1 MPRSQSTSTRAPPA
15 RAALAPSRRIALR
28 ANGNDLK
35 RALLID
41 FGSTWTKLRAID
53 LVTGALI
60 GTAQGPSTVATDINV
75 GLNRALAAL
84 ESAMGERSS
93 FAYRLACS
101 SAAGGL
107 RMVTVGLV
115 RELTAEAARQAALG
129 AGAKL
134 VGQFAYRLTKNDVRD
149 IETLTPDILL
159 LCGGTNGG
167 NSEVILHNA
176 HALAPS
182 EVRCP
187 VVVAGNRET
196 TDEIVAL
203 LSRGGRVAIGTD
215 NVLPALD
222 KLDIEPA
229 RAAIRD
235 VFMRRIVTAKG
246 IDRASANIDHVLMP
260 TPAAVLEAARL
271 LSDGIAEREGLGP
284 LVVVDPGGATTDV
297 HSIGSGE
304 PATPGVIRQ
313 GLPEPHAKRTV
324 EGDLGMRHNAST
336 IVAAVGV
343 KKIAEA
349 ARVAAADA
357 LEVLRRIETD
367 VEALPKSDAEIG
379 VDEALVS
386 AAVDIAMGRHAG
398 SIETVYTAQG
408 PVQVQR
414 GKDRSDVRWLIGTGG
429 AIVHARDPTKILR
442 AGVGGKPP
450 ELRPRAP
457 RLAVDRHYLLFA
469 AGLLAQVDR
478 VAAFD
483 CARRHLTIAA

>member
-1 MPRSQSTSTRAPPA
+1 
-15 RAALAPSRRIALR
+15 
-28 ANGNDLK
+28 LK

-53 LVTGALI
+53 LDTGALL
-60 GTAQGPSTVATDINV
+60 GTAQGPSTVATDINL
-75 GLNRALAAL
+75 GLDRALSAL

-134 VGQFAYRLTKNDVRD
+134 VGQFAYRLTKNDVRE
-149 IETLTPDILL
+149 IETLAPDILL

-176 HALAPS
+176 HALAQS
-182 EVRCP
+182 AARCP

-203 LSRGGRVAIGTD
+203 MSRDGRAAIGTD

-222 KLDIEPA
+222 RLDIEPA
-229 RAAIRD
+229 RGAIRD
-235 VFMRRIVTAKG
+235 VFMQRIVTAKG

-260 TPAAVLEAARL
+260 TPAAVLDAARL
-271 LSDGIAEREGLGP
+271 LSDGVSEREGLGP

-304 PATPGVIRQ
+304 PTTPGVIRY

-324 EGDLGMRHNAST
+324 EGDLGMRHNASA
-336 IVAAVGV
+336 IVDAVGV
-343 KKIAEA
+343 KAIAATAGVTAHA
-349 ARVAAADA
+349 AI
-357 LEVLRRIETD
+357 EVLRRIEAD
-367 VEALPKSDAEIG
+367 VEALPTSDAEMRI
-379 VDEALVS
+379 DEALVCS
-386 AAVDIAMGRHAG
+386 AVDMAMGRHAG

-414 GKDRSDVRWLIGTGG
+414 GKDLSDVAWVVGTGG
-429 AIVHARDPTKILR
+429 AVVHARDPTKILR
-442 AGVGGKPP
+442 ATLSTTSKPR

-457 RLAVDRHYLLFA
+457 RLALDRHYLLFA